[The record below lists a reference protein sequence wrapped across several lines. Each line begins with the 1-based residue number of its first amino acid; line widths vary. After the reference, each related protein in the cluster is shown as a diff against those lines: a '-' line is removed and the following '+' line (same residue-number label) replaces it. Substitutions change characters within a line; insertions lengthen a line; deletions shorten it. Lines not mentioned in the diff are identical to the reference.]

1 MQARILPITDKQADY
16 AYELRKKMFDLGLR
30 IEVDDRSEKIGKKIR
45 ESQMLKTPYSL
56 VVGDQEMADGT
67 VAVRKYGEQQS
78 ETMKVEDFIAYLQE
92 QIATKAKKF

>member
-1 MQARILPITDKQADY
+1 
-16 AYELRKKMFDLGLR
+16 MFDLGLR

>member
-1 MQARILPITDKQADY
+1 
-16 AYELRKKMFDLGLR
+16 
-30 IEVDDRSEKIGKKIR
+30 
-45 ESQMLKTPYSL
+45 MLKTPYSL

>member
-1 MQARILPITDKQADY
+1 
-16 AYELRKKMFDLGLR
+16 
-30 IEVDDRSEKIGKKIR
+30 
-45 ESQMLKTPYSL
+45 
-56 VVGDQEMADGT
+56 MADGT

>member
-1 MQARILPITDKQADY
+1 MR
-16 AYELRKKMFDLGLR
+16 RKKMFDLGLR

-78 ETMKVEDFIAYLQE
+78 ETMKVEDFIAYLQD

>member
-1 MQARILPITDKQADY
+1 
-16 AYELRKKMFDLGLR
+16 RKKMFDLGLR

-45 ESQMLKTPYSL
+45 ESQMPKTPYSL

-78 ETMKVEDFIAYLQE
+78 ETMKVEDFIAYLQD